1 MAFLLS
7 VYREASIS
15 YLCGVT
21 DMTVLPTDEN
31 FLGLTD
37 EDLYSYE
44 KSRVVIQ
51 SAPYEYTSSYLAG
64 SEKGPGAI
72 ISASQYVE
80 FYDEELETET
90 CMSTGIATLPPI
102 RFDEKVDA
110 DAVNL
115 IEQETLKLLNDNK
128 FVVSLGAEHTV
139 TYGFVKAFAQKYPN
153 LTVLQIDAHS
163 DLRFSYH
170 NNIFSHA
177 SVMHR
182 IHDMGL
188 TICQAGIR
196 AQCIEEAQLIKN
208 SDNIHTFYAHQIRN
222 NPLWI
227 QEILAPMTNDVYI
240 TIDADGFDPSI
251 MPAVGTAEPNGL
263 FWNETLDLFRTV
275 FKQRNVVGFDVVECA
290 PIEGSILS
298 EYTLAKLVYKLIGY
312 KFSEGIKEG

>member
-7 VYREASIS
+7 LSRKVSIS
-15 YLCGVT
+15 YLCSVA
-21 DMTVLPTDEN
+21 DMTVLPADQNFLGITDEN
-31 FLGLTD
+31 F
-37 EDLYSYE
+37 YSYE
-44 KSRVVIQ
+44 KSRIVVQ

-80 FYDEELETET
+80 HYDEELDAETYLK
-90 CMSTGIATLPPI
+90 TGIATLPPI
-102 RFDEKVDA
+102 QFDGKVDEN
-110 DAVNL
+110 AVNL
-115 IEQETLKLLNDNK
+115 IEKETLKLLNDNK

-139 TYGFVKAFAQKYPN
+139 TYGFVKAFAQKHPN

-163 DLRFSYH
+163 DLRYSYYG
-170 NNIFSHA
+170 NVFSHA

-196 AQCIEEAQLIKN
+196 AQCIEEARLIKQ
-208 SDNIHTFYAHQIRN
+208 SDNIHTFYAHQIRTHRH
-222 NPLWI
+222 WI
-227 QEILAPMTNDVYI
+227 QEIVAAMTNDVYI

-251 MPAVGTAEPNGL
+251 MPAVGTPEPNGL
-263 FWNETLDLFRTV
+263 LWNETLDLFRTV
-275 FKQRNVVGFDVVECA
+275 FKHRNVVGFDVVECA

-298 EYTLAKLVYKLIGY
+298 EYTLAKLVYKLMGY
-312 KFSEGIKEG
+312 KFLKEPKG